1 MKKLSLLLAEILCV
15 LLLFPAIFPVL
26 AANGES
32 TVNAAPNVIPNVQQ
46 WTGGTGDFLWNASGR
61 IVYDAPALQDTAA
74 LLAEELAG
82 STGLSHTVLEGTAPQ
97 TGDLFL
103 TLQCTDTDLGGEG
116 YRMEIADAVTIR
128 GTAPAGVFY
137 GTRTFLQ
144 MLRQEVAIMPRS
156 MMIKPL
162 RPR

>member
-26 AANGES
+26 AAGGES
-32 TVNAAPNVIPNVQQ
+32 AVNAAPNVIPNVQQ

-82 STGLSHTVLEGTAPQ
+82 STGLSHTVLEEAAPP

-103 TLQCTDTDLGGEG
+103 TL
-116 YRMEIADAVTIR
+116 
-128 GTAPAGVFY
+128 
-137 GTRTFLQ
+137 
-144 MLRQEVAIMPRS
+144 
-156 MMIKPL
+156 
-162 RPR
+162 